1 MDITGIISLLGG
13 AALFLFGMGL
23 MGDGLKR
30 VAGRKL
36 ELVLYRLTSSVWKGL
51 LLGAGVTAV
60 IQSSSATSVMVVGF
74 VNSGMMRLKQAT
86 GIILGAILGTSITG
100 WIVSLSSVSGTGL
113 WSLVSTATI
122 TGVVAVAGILLRMI
136 SKKPSRRQVGD
147 ILLGFAVLMFG
158 MSAMSSAVAPLKES
172 EAFIRVLTTF
182 SNPVLGILAGVALTC
197 ILQSASASVGILQAL
212 SMTGAVSFAVA
223 LPMIMGIAVGA
234 AMPVLVS
241 ALGAGNEGRRTAF
254 VYLFIDVLG
263 ALIWSVV
270 FYTVNAIHPL
280 SIMDMP
286 LNTFG
291 VALLNTV
298 FRFLTV
304 ILLAPFTGLIERAV
318 CAIVRGKPDDVTDA
332 PELRM
337 LEERFLAH
345 PAIAIDTSRQVA
357 AAMADLAVRNL
368 TDATALLDDYSDAA
382 FRRVYDM
389 ESLVDRFEDKL
400 GSYLMQITGPA
411 LTDSQTAEVSKFL
424 HGISDLER
432 ISDHAL
438 NIAETAREINEK
450 HAHFSEDA
458 RRELSV
464 MRDAVLEILSVSVRA
479 FTGDDLETAQRVE
492 PLEEL
497 IDGLCDQM
505 KLRHVDRLQ
514 KKICT
519 LDQGFIFNDLIT
531 NYERVADHCS
541 NIAVIMLELHSDAQ
555 GAHGYMLELAATRN
569 ETFEKYYIEYLDR
582 FTI

>member
-13 AALFLFGMGL
+13 AALFLFGMSL

-30 VAGRKL
+30 AAGRRL
-36 ELVLYRLTSSVWKGL
+36 ELVLYKLTSSVWKGV
-51 LLGAGVTAV
+51 LLGTGVTAV
-60 IQSSSATSVMVVGF
+60 IQSSSATSVMAVGF

-100 WIVSLSSVSGTGL
+100 WIVSLSSVHGEGL

-122 TGVVAVAGILLRMI
+122 TGVVAVIGILLRMI
-136 SKKPSRRQVGD
+136 GKKASHRQVGD
-147 ILLGFAVLMFG
+147 ILMGFAVLMFG
-158 MSAMSSAVAPLKES
+158 MSAMSAAVAPLKES
-172 EAFIRVLTTF
+172 AAFIRVLTSF
-182 SNPVLGILAGVALTC
+182 SNPVLGILAGIALTC

-223 LPMIMGIAVGA
+223 LPLIMGIAVGA
-234 AMPVLVS
+234 AMPVLIS

-263 ALIWSVV
+263 ALIWSIV
-270 FYTVNAIHPL
+270 FYTVNAVHPL

-298 FRFLTV
+298 FRLLTV
-304 ILLAPFTGLIERAV
+304 IVLAPFTGLIEKAV
-318 CAIVRGKPDDVTDA
+318 CSIVRGRPDDVTDA
-332 PELRM
+332 PELRL
-337 LEERFLAH
+337 LEERFLQH
-345 PAIAIDTSRQVA
+345 PGIALDTSRKVVVT
-357 AAMADLAVRNL
+357 MAELARRNL
-368 TDATALLDDYSDAA
+368 TEAAALLTDYSEAG
-382 FRRVYDM
+382 FRQVADL
-389 ESLVDRFEDKL
+389 ESLVDRFEDRL
-400 GSYLMQITGPA
+400 GSYLMQITGPE

-432 ISDHAL
+432 ISDHAQ
-438 NIAETAREINEK
+438 NIAEAAQEISEK
-450 HAHFSEDA
+450 HVQFSPGAD
-458 RRELSV
+458 RELSV
-464 MRDAVLEILSVSVRA
+464 MLSAVTEILELSVSA
-479 FTGDDLETAQRVE
+479 FKEDDVEKAARVE

-497 IDGLCDQM
+497 IDSLSDEM

-519 LDQGFIFNDLIT
+519 LDQGFVFNDLIT

-541 NIAVIMLELHSDAQ
+541 NLAVIMLELRSDTE
-555 GAHGYMLELAATRN
+555 GAHDYVLEMEAARN
-569 ETFEKYYIEYLDR
+569 AEYERLLREYTEKYSI
-582 FTI
+582 